1 MGNKKTTVLSGALVA
16 AVTLVLSACGGGGGG
31 ATGEVA
37 APPSDPK
44 GVSGEIKVLTQRTD
58 LVQKGVMKAYAAEF
72 NKIYPKV
79 KVSFDGITDYEGE
92 VKIRMNAKA
101 YGDVLFIPGA
111 VAKNDYPKFFAP
123 LGTTAELSSKYRFS
137 DKAEVD
143 GKVYGIA
150 QFGTANGFVY
160 NKALWKKVGI
170 TAWPTTPQEFLAGLK
185 AIKDKTGATPY
196 YTNFKDGWPLV
207 QWTANNGSVG
217 CDANASNK
225 LAGPV
230 SPWKEGGELRAIDGL
245 LYDIAKRG
253 LSEKDPTTTN
263 WETSKTLL
271 AEGRIATM
279 MLGSWSITQM
289 RGAAVDAGLKADDIG
304 FMPFPVQR
312 GGKFCAAVVSD
323 YQQAVSVY
331 SENKPAARAWVDW
344 FTEKSGFSEK
354 EGVVSAVKSAPMPTT
369 LKDFVDNDVTFFDRS
384 EAGTAA
390 VNDIDDAAEIGLN
403 KPDYRQKLIDTAR
416 GAAKGSVEDF
426 FADLNKRWDEAAKT
440 AGS

>member
-1 MGNKKTTVLSGALVA
+1 MGNKKTTALSGAVLA
-16 AVTLVLSACGGGGGG
+16 AVTLALSACGGGGGG

-44 GVSGEIKVLTQRTD
+44 DVSGEIKVLTQRTD
-58 LVQKGVMKAYAAEF
+58 LAQNGTLEKYAAEF

-79 KVSFDGITDYEGE
+79 KVTFDGITDYEGE
-92 VKIRMNAKA
+92 VKIRMNTKS

-123 LGTTAELSSKYRFS
+123 LGTAEELSKYRFS
-137 DKAEVD
+137 DKTEVD

-160 NKALWKKVGI
+160 NKALWKKAGV
-170 TAWPTTPQEFLAGLK
+170 TAWPKTPQEFITGLK
-185 AIKDKTGATPY
+185 AVKDKTGATPY

-217 CDANASNK
+217 CDAQASNK

-230 SPWKEGGELRAIDGL
+230 SPWKEGGELRTIDGL
-245 LYDIAKRG
+245 LHDIVKQG

-263 WETSKTLL
+263 WENSKSLL
-271 AEGRIATM
+271 ADGKIGAM

-289 RGAAVDAGLKADDIG
+289 QAVAKDSGLNPEDIG
-304 FMPFPVQR
+304 FMPFPVQKD
-312 GGKFCAAVVSD
+312 GKFCAALVSD
-323 YQQAVSVY
+323 YQQAVNVHSD
-331 SENKPAARAWVDW
+331 NKPAARAWVDW
-344 FTEKSGFSEK
+344 FTEKSGFAEK
-354 EGVVSAVKSAPMPTT
+354 EGVVSAVKTAPMPAT
-369 LKDFVDNDVTFFDRS
+369 LKEFVDNDVIFFDRS
-384 EAGTAA
+384 EAKTAA

-403 KPDYRQKLIDTAR
+403 KQDYRQKLIDTAR
-416 GAAKGSVEDF
+416 GAEKGSLEDF
-426 FADLNKRWDEAAKT
+426 FASLNKRWDEAAKT
-440 AGS
+440 VGS